1 MSDPVKLYQE
11 ALAKAEQLKSQ
22 AIQFLKNRKI
32 EIEKEVADLNEKI
45 AEMTGEQPAEPK
57 KERAPRIA
65 GKQIS
70 FRLLADLLKDRPDRT
85 INIRK
90 EGYDSKWIKSLVKDN
105 PTQLQLGGGGPW
117 PTVKLIEN

>member
-32 EIEKEVADLNEKI
+32 EIEREVADLNEKI

-57 KERAPRIA
+57 KERAPRLRVSRYPS
-65 GKQIS
+65 GS
-70 FRLLADLLKDRPDRT
+70 
-85 INIRK
+85 
-90 EGYDSKWIKSLVKDN
+90 S
-105 PTQLQLGGGGPW
+105 PTC
-117 PTVKLIEN
+117 